1 MVRSHI
7 WFQLRQA
14 LQLRSALF
22 RIDQNLK
29 PSPQCGHEYRTSR
42 GSEPRMETSFIF
54 THTPCVFVCVCTC
67 VCGGCFETWHP
78 ATQRLFWKQQI
89 TSLHAVLMSLGTVS
103 SSVTSV
109 FFFLQ
114 IFLFSG
120 FRTFLYCRD
129 AFFELFL
136 SDVEKSIRSNRDR
149 LQIRFLS

>member
-1 MVRSHI
+1 MASSH
-7 WFQLRQA
+7 A
-14 LQLRSALF
+14 
-22 RIDQNLK
+22 
-29 PSPQCGHEYRTSR
+29 E
-42 GSEPRMETSFIF
+42 
-54 THTPCVFVCVCTC
+54 
-67 VCGGCFETWHP
+67 
-78 ATQRLFWKQQI
+78 
-89 TSLHAVLMSLGTVS
+89 AVLEAANHVAPRCVDEFRDREQFSDLS
-103 SSVTSV
+103 